1 MRIAALGLIGILLIA
16 CEPVGP
22 LSGHKLSGELTPA
35 PADWTG
41 VGGIETVQLQTRL
54 DDPYSVNIWG
64 VAIGPDFYVASAR
77 GENASWVGHIG
88 ANPDVELRIGHA
100 LYALRA
106 VRIVDPAEL
115 ARVEAAY
122 AAKYDMKSQDTK
134 PGQAW
139 IFRLDRRA

>member
-1 MRIAALGLIGILLIA
+1 MRIAAISLIGLLLIA

-22 LSGHKLSGELTPA
+22 LAGHTLSGEPTPV

-41 VGGIETVQLQTRL
+41 LGDAKTVQLQTRL

-77 GENASWVGHIG
+77 GPNSSWVGHIG
-88 ANPDVELRIGHA
+88 TNPDVKLRIGHS

-106 VRIVDPAEL
+106 VRVLDPAEL

-134 PGQAW
+134 PGEAW
-139 IFRLDRRA
+139 VFRLDRRA